1 MSRQATIHRVTA
13 ETDIQLQLDLDG
25 KGLHTIATGIPF
37 FDHMLTLWSRHSLI
51 DLEVRAEG
59 DIEVDYHHTVEDTG
73 LVLGQALRQA
83 LGDKAGIHRYGSA
96 YLPMDETLARI
107 ALDISGRP
115 LLVFRAPEQVPP
127 IRDFPFQLVEEFLR
141 ALASTAGLTLHSQI
155 LYGRDSHHMAEAI
168 FKGLGHALR
177 RAISLDPRIEG
188 VLSTKGTLSA

>member
-177 RAISLDPRIEG
+177 QAISLDPRIEG

>member
-1 MSRQATIHRVTA
+1 MSRQATIHRATA
-13 ETDIQLQLDLDG
+13 ETDIRLTLDLDG
-25 KGLHTIATGIPF
+25 KGRNSIASGIPF

-51 DLEVRAEG
+51 DLELEASG
-59 DIEVDYHHTVEDTG
+59 DIDVDYHHTVEDTG

-115 LLVFRAPEQVPP
+115 LLVFRAPESVPP

-141 ALASTAGLTLHSQI
+141 AMASTAGLTLHSEI

-177 RAISLDPRIEG
+177 QAVSLDPRIDG
-188 VLSTKGTLSA
+188 VLSTKGMLA

>member
-1 MSRQATIHRVTA
+1 MSRQATIHRATA
-13 ETDIQLQLDLDG
+13 ETDIRLTLDLDG
-25 KGLHTIATGIPF
+25 KGRNSIASGIPF

-51 DLEVRAEG
+51 DLELEASG
-59 DIEVDYHHTVEDTG
+59 DIDVDYHHTVEDTG

-115 LLVFRAPEQVPP
+115 LLVFRSPESVPP

-141 ALASTAGLTLHSQI
+141 AMASTAGLTLHSEI

-177 RAISLDPRIEG
+177 QAVSLDPRIDG
-188 VLSTKGTLSA
+188 VLSTKGMLA

>member
-1 MSRQATIHRVTA
+1 MSRPATIQRTTA
-13 ETDIQLQLDLDG
+13 ETDIELSIDLDG
-25 KGLHTIATGIPF
+25 SGRNSITSGIPF

-51 DLEVRAEG
+51 DLDVKATG
-59 DIEVDYHHTVEDTG
+59 DLEVDYHHTVEDTG

-96 YLPMDETLARI
+96 YLPMDETLARV

-141 ALASTAGLTLHSQI
+141 AMASTAGLTLHSQI
-155 LYGRDSHHMAEAI
+155 IYGRDSHHMAEAI
-168 FKGLGHALR
+168 FKGFGHAIR
-177 RAISLDPRIEG
+177 QAVAIDPRIEG
-188 VLSTKGTLSA
+188 VLSTKGMLA

>member
-1 MSRQATIHRVTA
+1 MSRQATIHRATA
-13 ETDIQLQLDLDG
+13 ETDIRLTLDLDG
-25 KGLHTIATGIPF
+25 KGRNSIASGIPF

-51 DLEVRAEG
+51 DLELEASG
-59 DIEVDYHHTVEDTG
+59 DIDVDYHHTVEDTG

-115 LLVFRAPEQVPP
+115 LLVFRAPGSVPP

-141 ALASTAGLTLHSQI
+141 AMASTAGLTLHSEI

-177 RAISLDPRIEG
+177 QAVSLDPRIDG
-188 VLSTKGTLSA
+188 VLSTKGMLA